1 MRRNGDFYM
10 EIERKFLI
18 QSQRLPKNLQDFPF
32 HQIEQ
37 GYLCT
42 EPVVRIRR
50 QDDQYYLT
58 YKSKGLLSREE
69 YNLPLTKEAYL
80 HLKPKADGLVISK
93 TRYLIPEKD
102 GLTIELDVFHNEY
115 KGLLLAEVEF
125 PSEEAANAYVPPE
138 WFGEDVTLSSKYH
151 NSTLSKGA
159 VSF

>member
-1 MRRNGDFYM
+1 M